1 MKESS
6 EGMGWDGRM
15 TTRSRKGLR
24 KVGGQKC
31 RSTRGRERERAA
43 DGAGDRRREGAEDGQ
58 SLTVRGGGA
67 EGEEATPQKE
77 KAE

>member
-6 EGMGWDGRM
+6 EGMGWKDDNKEPEGPSEGRGTEM
-15 TTRSRKGLR
+15 QINMG
-24 KVGGQKC
+24 
-31 RSTRGRERERAA
+31 EWRAA
-43 DGAGDRRREGAEDGQ
+43 DRAGGRRREGAEDGQ
-58 SLTVRGGGA
+58 SLTGEEGGA

>member
-6 EGMGWDGRM
+6 EGTGWRDDNKEPEGPSEGRGTEM
-15 TTRSRKGLR
+15 QINTGE
-24 KVGGQKC
+24 GGK
-31 RSTRGRERERAA
+31 AA
-43 DGAGDRRREGAEDGQ
+43 DGAGDRREGAEDGQ